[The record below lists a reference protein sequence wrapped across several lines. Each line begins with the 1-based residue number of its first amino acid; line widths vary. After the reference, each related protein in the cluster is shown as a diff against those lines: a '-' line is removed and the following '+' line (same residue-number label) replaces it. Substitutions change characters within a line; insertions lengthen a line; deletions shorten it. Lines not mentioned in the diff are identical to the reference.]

1 LDTTTSR
8 ANKRKGTQWETDLV
22 EYFRSKELI
31 SERLRLSGTYDE
43 GDLWFLSK
51 QIYFVV
57 EAKNEKGFKPG
68 PWMQEAVLERDNWK
82 KRRKNFG
89 RVIPLV
95 IAKRRQSNVSKA
107 FVIIQLDEFMELIN
121 D

>member
-1 LDTTTSR
+1 MDTTTSR
-8 ANKRKGTQWETDLV
+8 ANKRKGSQWETDLV

-43 GDLWFLSK
+43 GDLWFLSNK
-51 QIYFVV
+51 KYFVV

-82 KRRKNFG
+82 KRRKHKDK
-89 RVIPLV
+89 VIPLV

-121 D
+121 E

>member
-31 SERLRLSGTYDE
+31 AERLRLSGTYDE

-68 PWMQEAVLERDNWK
+68 PWIQEAVLERDNWK

-107 FVIIQLDEFMELIN
+107 FVIIQLDEFMELVN
-121 D
+121 E

>member
-1 LDTTTSR
+1 MDTTTSR

-51 QIYFVV
+51 QVYFVV
-57 EAKNEKGFKPG
+57 EAKNEKSFKPG

-82 KRRKNFG
+82 KRRKNSG
-89 RVIPLV
+89 KVVPLV

-107 FVIIQLDEFMELIN
+107 FVIIQLDEFMELVN
-121 D
+121 E

>member
-1 LDTTTSR
+1 MDTTTSR

>member
-51 QIYFVV
+51 QVYFV
-57 EAKNEKGFKPG
+57 E
-68 PWMQEAVLERDNWK
+68 EAVLERDNWR

-107 FVIIQLDEFMELIN
+107 FVIIQLDEFMELVN
-121 D
+121 E

>member
-1 LDTTTSR
+1 LDTKTSR
-8 ANKRKGTQWETDLV
+8 ANKRKGTQWEVDLID
-22 EYFRSKELI
+22 YFRSKELI
-31 SERLRLSGTYDE
+31 SERLRLSGNYDE
-43 GDLWFLSK
+43 GDLWFLNR
-51 QIYFVV
+51 QVYFVV

-68 PWMQEAVLERDNWK
+68 PWTQEAVLERDNWK
-82 KRRKNFG
+82 KRRKNNG

-121 D
+121 E